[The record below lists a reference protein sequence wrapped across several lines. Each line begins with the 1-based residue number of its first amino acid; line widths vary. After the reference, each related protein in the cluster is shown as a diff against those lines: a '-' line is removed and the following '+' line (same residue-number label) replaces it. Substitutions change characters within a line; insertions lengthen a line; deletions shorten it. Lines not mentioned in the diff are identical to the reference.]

1 MMNVKRDLLITDK
14 SQIGNEILAYLVD
27 HPKAQDTLEGIVDW
41 WLLERAIKFQEAQVK
56 KALAE
61 LVDKG
66 WVIEQTGKDSKIHY
80 RLNQSR
86 FEEIKKLVKL
96 MSG

>member
-1 MMNVKRDLLITDK
+1 MNVKHDLLITDK
-14 SQIGNEILAYLVD
+14 SQIGNEILAYMVD
-27 HPKAQDTLEGIVDW
+27 HPKAQDTLEGIVNW

-61 LVDKG
+61 LVAKG
-66 WVIEQTGKDSKIHY
+66 LVIEQKGNNSMIHY
-80 RLNQSR
+80 RVNQSK

>member
-14 SQIGNEILAYLVD
+14 SQIGNEILAYFVD

-56 KALAE
+56 KSLAD

-66 WVIEQTGKDSKIHY
+66 LVVEQKANNSKIHY

>member
-1 MMNVKRDLLITDK
+1 MTVKRDLLITNK
-14 SQIGNEILAYLVD
+14 SQIVNEILAYLVD
-27 HPKAQDTLEGIVDW
+27 HPKARDTLEGIVDW

-61 LVDKG
+61 LVAGGLILEKKG
-66 WVIEQTGKDSKIHY
+66 SNSQIHY
-80 RLNQSR
+80 QVNQSR

>member
-1 MMNVKRDLLITDK
+1 MNRDLLITDK
-14 SQIGNEILAYLVD
+14 SQIGNEILAYLAD

-86 FEEIKKLVKL
+86 FEEIKKFVKL